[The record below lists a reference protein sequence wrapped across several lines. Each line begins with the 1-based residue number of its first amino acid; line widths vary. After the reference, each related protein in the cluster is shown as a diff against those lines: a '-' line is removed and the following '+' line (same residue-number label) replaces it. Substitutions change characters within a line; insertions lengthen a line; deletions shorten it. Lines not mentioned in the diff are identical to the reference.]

1 MAEKTPDS
9 IIVESEG
16 SLRKIIATFTTNDID
31 DDDTWVSG
39 IKSAIDWDV
48 HTSIDGPQDCTI
60 DAYDATTG
68 TFTFGSAAN
77 QTGRVTVWCRG
88 Y

>member
-9 IIVESEG
+9 VRVINNG
-16 SLRKIIATFTTNDID
+16 STRTIIATFETANID

-39 IKSAIDWDV
+39 IKSALHWDFES
-48 HTSIDGPQDCTI
+48 SIDGPQDCTV
-60 DAYDATTG
+60 DAYTASTG
-68 TFTFGSAAN
+68 TFTFASAAD
-77 QTGRVTVWCRG
+77 QTGRLVVTSRG